1 MSKNLQINN
10 RILSLIILIIL
21 IASLIGISLYQNY
34 TENQVND
41 LPVYNQ
47 INQFT
52 LPSITGE
59 NFTYVPNEN
68 PVMIVSFMYTKC
80 PGDSGCSLITQNMD
94 ILEDKLENSEFQDT
108 TMLSIDFDFVND
120 TMTDLKNYATLFTN
134 NFERWK
140 FVLGN
145 ENQTNSVAEQFGF
158 YFSINSGLQLSHGE
172 NDDDPYVHPMIT
184 YILDRDGYIRKLIQG
199 TDWNFDLIMNS
210 INYLNSDNYN

>member
-1 MSKNLQINN
+1 VSKNLQINN
-10 RILSLIILIIL
+10 RILSSIILTIL
-21 IASLIGISLYQNY
+21 ITSLIGISLYQNY
-34 TENQVND
+34 SENQVND

-94 ILEDKLENSEFQDT
+94 ILEDRLENSEFQDT
-108 TMLSIDFDFVND
+108 TMLSIDFDYVND

-158 YFSINSGLQLSHGE
+158 YFSINSDLQLSHGE

-199 TDWNFDLIMNS
+199 TDWNFDQILNS

>member
-1 MSKNLQINN
+1 MQINN
-10 RILSLIILIIL
+10 RILSSIILTIL
-21 IASLIGISLYQNY
+21 ITSLIGISLYQNY
-34 TENQVND
+34 SENQVND

-94 ILEDKLENSEFQDT
+94 ILEDRLENNEFQDT
-108 TMLSIDFDFVND
+108 TMLSIDFDYVND
-120 TMTDLKNYATLFTN
+120 TMIDLKNYATLFTN

-199 TDWNFDLIMNS
+199 TDWNFDQILNS

>member
-94 ILEDKLENSEFQDT
+94 ILEDRLQNSEFQDT
-108 TMLSIDFDFVND
+108 TMLSIDFDYVND

>member
-10 RILSLIILIIL
+10 RILSSIILTIL
-21 IASLIGISLYQNY
+21 ITSLIGISLYQNY
-34 TENQVND
+34 SENQVND

-94 ILEDKLENSEFQDT
+94 ILEDRLENNEFQDT
-108 TMLSIDFDFVND
+108 TMLSIDFDYVND
-120 TMTDLKNYATLFTN
+120 TMIDLKNYATLFTN

-199 TDWNFDLIMNS
+199 TDWNFDQILNS

>member
-94 ILEDKLENSEFQDT
+94 ILEDRLENSEFQDT
-108 TMLSIDFDFVND
+108 TMLSIDFDYVND

>member
-10 RILSLIILIIL
+10 RILSSIILTIL
-21 IASLIGISLYQNY
+21 ITSLIGISLYQNY
-34 TENQVND
+34 SENQVND

-94 ILEDKLENSEFQDT
+94 ILEDRLENSEFQDKT
-108 TMLSIDFDFVND
+108 
-120 TMTDLKNYATLFTN
+120 
-134 NFERWK
+134 
-140 FVLGN
+140 
-145 ENQTNSVAEQFGF
+145 
-158 YFSINSGLQLSHGE
+158 
-172 NDDDPYVHPMIT
+172 PP
-184 YILDRDGYIRKLIQG
+184 
-199 TDWNFDLIMNS
+199 
-210 INYLNSDNYN
+210 

>member
-1 MSKNLQINN
+1 MT
-10 RILSLIILIIL
+10 ILIT
-21 IASLIGISLYQNY
+21 SLIGISLYQNY
-34 TENQVND
+34 SENQVND

-94 ILEDKLENSEFQDT
+94 ILEDRLENNEFQDT
-108 TMLSIDFDFVND
+108 TMLSIDFDYVND
-120 TMTDLKNYATLFTN
+120 TMIDLKNYATLFTN

-199 TDWNFDLIMNS
+199 TDWNFDQILNS

>member
-59 NFTYVPNEN
+59 NFTYVPNDN

-94 ILEDKLENSEFQDT
+94 ILEDRLENSEFQDT
-108 TMLSIDFDFVND
+108 TMLSIDFDYVND

-184 YILDRDGYIRKLIQG
+184 YILDRDGYVRKLIQG

>member
-21 IASLIGISLYQNY
+21 IASLIGISLYQNH

-59 NFTYVPNEN
+59 NFSYVPNEY
-68 PVMIVSFMYTKC
+68 PIMIVSFMYTKC

-94 ILEDKLENSEFQDT
+94 ILEDRLENSELQDA
-108 TMLSIDFDFVND
+108 TMLSIDFDYVND
-120 TMTDLKNYATLFTN
+120 TMIDLKNYATLFTN

>member
-59 NFTYVPNEN
+59 NFTYVPNDN

-94 ILEDKLENSEFQDT
+94 ILEDRLENSEFQDT
-108 TMLSIDFDFVND
+108 TMLSIDFDYVND